1 MSDIDLVEKVGEWY
15 VPTDPAELT
24 ICESCE

>member
-1 MSDIDLVEKVGEWY
+1 MADLDLSEKVGDWY

>member
-1 MSDIDLVEKVGEWY
+1 MADIDLVEKVGEWY

>member
-1 MSDIDLVEKVGEWY
+1 MADIDMVEKIGEWY

>member
-1 MSDIDLVEKVGEWY
+1 MPDIDLVERVGEWY

>member
-1 MSDIDLVEKVGEWY
+1 MADIDLTEKVGEWY